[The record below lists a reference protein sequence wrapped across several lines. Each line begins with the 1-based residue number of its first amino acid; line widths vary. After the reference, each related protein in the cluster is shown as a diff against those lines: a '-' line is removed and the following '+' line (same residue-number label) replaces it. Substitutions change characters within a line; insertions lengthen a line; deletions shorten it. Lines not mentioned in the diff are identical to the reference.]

1 MGRERSRTF
10 PSILPVRYALPVF
23 LSTILDG
30 TRAPRSREEYLCAS
44 LARAAMAA
52 VARVYGGC
60 GGTARVW
67 PFGFE
72 VQSSDRRIAE
82 SSMGVDLH
90 ERTSTGLWF
99 PAARKAGGCDTVAG
113 SAKPVASTPFLPDQ
127 PHTESGCCP
136 PSSPAE
142 PASTPRHCSCSVGLL
157 TVAATMVLLVA
168 EL

>member
-10 PSILPVRYALPVF
+10 PSILPVRYALLVF

-90 ERTSTGLWF
+90 ERTSTGLLVSRG
-99 PAARKAGGCDTVAG
+99 PEKRAVA
-113 SAKPVASTPFLPDQ
+113 T
-127 PHTESGCCP
+127 
-136 PSSPAE
+136 
-142 PASTPRHCSCSVGLL
+142 R
-157 TVAATMVLLVA
+157 LLVA
-168 EL
+168 

>member
-113 SAKPVASTPFLPDQ
+113 TAKARCLHTVPTRSTAPREWMLPAQ
-127 PHTESGCCP
+127 L
-136 PSSPAE
+136 A
-142 PASTPRHCSCSVGLL
+142 R
-157 TVAATMVLLVA
+157 
-168 EL
+168 